1 MITKQHWLYGIFIAL
16 VLHFSVFALMLR
28 PEPLQQNAMPEMGV
42 EISLGLLGDVTP
54 PMANETQDIIEE
66 PIKPIEK
73 TTPIEQSKAVDVIEK
88 KLPEKVDSVV
98 KVAVE
103 DTVITEVKIKPKQ
116 KPKPQQVKKPKEP
129 VKPKPTVKKMP
140 VEAEPI
146 KPASKPMT
154 QKSNEQHPA
163 SSTMASGALTAKAT
177 MQKQGSQAQSDANG
191 ANQAPLKMDK
201 TTQRYLAKLMR
212 HLNGYKVY
220 PASLKKNGIEGKPVI
235 RFSIN
240 QRGQVILA
248 EVKKGSGN
256 SALDQA
262 ALDVFAHANPVPPLP
277 KSMKRTTLTLALPI
291 AYSLI
296 NQ

>member
-1 MITKQHWLYGIFIAL
+1 MITKRHWLYGIFIAV
-16 VLHFSVFALMLR
+16 VLHFSAFALMLR
-28 PEPLQQNAMPEMGV
+28 SEPLQQNAMPEMGV
-42 EISLGLLGDVTP
+42 EISLGLLGEVTP
-54 PMANETQDIIEE
+54 PMANKTQDIIEE

-73 TTPIEQSKAVDVIEK
+73 ATPIEQSKAVDVIDKET
-88 KLPEKVDSVV
+88 PEKSDSVV

-116 KPKPQQVKKPKEP
+116 VKKPKEA
-129 VKPKPTVKKMP
+129 VKPKPTVKKVP
-140 VEAEPI
+140 VEA
-146 KPASKPMT
+146 KPVKPVSKAMA
-154 QKSNEQHPA
+154 QENHEQQPTSA
-163 SSTMASGALTAKAT
+163 TMASGALAATAT

-191 ANQAPLKMDK
+191 ASQAPLKMDK

-262 ALDVFAHANPVPPLP
+262 ALEVFAHANPVPPLP
-277 KSMKRTTLTLALPI
+277 KSMNRTTLTLALPI